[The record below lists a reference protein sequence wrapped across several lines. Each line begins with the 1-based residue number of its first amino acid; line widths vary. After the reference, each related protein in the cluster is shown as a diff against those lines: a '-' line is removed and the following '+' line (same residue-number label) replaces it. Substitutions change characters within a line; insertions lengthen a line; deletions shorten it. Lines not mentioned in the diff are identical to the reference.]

1 MNPVDVEFAAIL
13 PDSVSK
19 TRTALTAIEMLC
31 KSNKNAF
38 VLISVPTEVLKEQW
52 LEELTKWKLSS
63 NCCVE
68 VINTIVKSNW
78 DVDLLVQD
86 EIHICGSH
94 TF

>member
-1 MNPVDVEFAAIL
+1 MDVEFVAIQ

-52 LEELTKWKLSS
+52 LEELIK
-63 NCCVE
+63 
-68 VINTIVKSNW
+68 
-78 DVDLLVQD
+78 
-86 EIHICGSH
+86 
-94 TF
+94 